1 MPTRLYLDTARLG
14 LMSASAQQI
23 HIDFVRFVGEE
34 AASLYFDQFLRTG
47 VRDWPASL
55 RRRFP
60 ALQAW
65 QGISHLKDDLR
76 RPVGASAQS
85 NVLLASRSAQLMRL
99 AAKLLFRLCRNVL
112 VTDLSWPSYRQIL
125 ERVGGTAEN
134 RLTTLQLRRSLLKD
148 QVPQDEVIERIA
160 QHFVRTACDGLF
172 LPAVDNLGIRLPI
185 EQIVRSIE
193 QRAELRFVVVDGAQA
208 FGHAP
213 LELSEHDCDFFIAG
227 CHKWL
232 GAYQPMG
239 LGFYGRPRSVGI
251 CRRDCSP
258 ATTGRRARRP
268 IDAVSRRSGA

>member
-85 NVLLASRSAQLMRL
+85 NVLLASRSAQLMKL

-125 ERVGGTAEN
+125 KRVGGTAEN
-134 RLTTLQLRRSLLKD
+134 RLTTLQLRRSLLRD

-193 QRAELRFVVVDGAQA
+193 KRAELRFVVVDGAQA
-208 FGHAP
+208 FGHTP
-213 LELSEHDCDFFIAG
+213 LELSEHTVISSSPVATSGWRIPADGI
-227 CHKWL
+227 
-232 GAYQPMG
+232 
-239 LGFYGRPRSVGI
+239 GFLRSSTI
-251 CRRDCSP
+251 LCIYRRDCSP

-268 IDAVSRRSGA
+268 VIAVSRRSGA